1 MRSRGKLG
9 SILGCT
15 LLFAIAL
22 AGCGTPTPSDT
33 TYGSTPG
40 ATSSSSASSAAT
52 ATATPPPPRALA
64 WFQTDSHN
72 VGQIWASVNGE
83 TAHQIT
89 HMPPSTEECRYDE
102 DWSPPVFSP
111 DLSKIVAAW
120 GSDDCTDGPL
130 HGPIYII
137 NASSG
142 AATKVP
148 SADANIRLSLR
159 QTGWIDDS
167 TIWWMSGWHIYKYTI
182 GGSATLLANLSTFSH
197 DAVLRGNTLFLSQGW
212 GSGGFAL
219 KRFDMTSH
227 TILAGS
233 IDLGTTNPC
242 ACSRND
248 ALAPGFDVSADG
260 SHIVYQKVAPAG
272 AGGDEEGVGSSQF
285 FYANADGSG
294 ATRIASVATA
304 HAMVKMQL
312 SPNGRLIAVTRALPA
327 PSIFTAS
334 VTSAGHSGD
343 PDMHFYT
350 SGDSLSYPVWK
361 YDNVTFWAT
370 TAASPVVTMER
381 FTVGTSSGSVGVS
394 GGNNPWYTIGG

>member
-1 MRSRGKLG
+1 
-9 SILGCT
+9 
-15 LLFAIAL
+15 
-22 AGCGTPTPSDT
+22 
-33 TYGSTPG
+33 
-40 ATSSSSASSAAT
+40 
-52 ATATPPPPRALA
+52 
-64 WFQTDSHN
+64 
-72 VGQIWASVNGE
+72 
-83 TAHQIT
+83 
-89 HMPPSTEECRYDE
+89 MPPSTEECRYDE

-327 PSIFTAS
+327 PSVFTAS